1 MSPFAVK
8 LKQIREARGIKQK
21 DLAHQLGYEP
31 SYLSALERSEKG
43 PPSQDFIRRLVS
55 SLGLTECEQAELGKT
70 IQFSRRQISL
80 PTSASEEEYEFLHLL
95 EPNLGQL
102 RPQQLQLMKLILFA
116 PPSLWNAGDV
126 VGLGCVQSTRMEAS
140 KM

>member
-1 MSPFAVK
+1 MSPFAAK
-8 LKQIREARGIKQK
+8 LKLLRETRGIKQK

-43 PPSQDFIRRLVS
+43 PPSQDFIRRLIIR
-55 SLGLTECEQAELGKT
+55 LELTECEQAELDRA
-70 IQFSRRQISL
+70 IHFSRRQISL
-80 PTSASEEEYEFLHLL
+80 PASASEEEYEFVHLL
-95 EPNLGQL
+95 ETNLGQL

-116 PPSLWNAGDV
+116 PQALWGSDASP
-126 VGLGCVQSTRMEAS
+126 GLGCLQSTRLEAP